1 MRAPGKVWD
10 RSLGWAHR
18 SAMIAALFLF
28 GLGIVLGRI
37 AVPILSIAIPIL
49 LTIVIVAVWL
59 VTGELSFLS
68 FLILVGYLLAFH
80 AGYLLGTYL
89 WHRRSGRSPAPAS
102 VDAASEDSAPKADGR
117 GSGQL
122 H

>member
-1 MRAPGKVWD
+1 
-10 RSLGWAHR
+10 
-18 SAMIAALFLF
+18 MIAALFLF